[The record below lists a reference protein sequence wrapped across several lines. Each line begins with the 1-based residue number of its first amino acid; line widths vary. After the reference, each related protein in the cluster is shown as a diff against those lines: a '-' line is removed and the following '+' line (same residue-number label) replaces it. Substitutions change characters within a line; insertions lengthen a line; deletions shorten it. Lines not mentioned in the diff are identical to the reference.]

1 MQTLKQARISKG
13 ITKVAMARQL
23 GISPRTYYVYE
34 KHPGRMRVEM
44 AKKASEILD
53 QNISDIFFS

>member
-1 MQTLKQARISKG
+1 MQTLKQARTSKG

-34 KHPGRMRVEM
+34 MHPGRMRVEM
-44 AKKASEILD
+44 AKKASEILG
-53 QNISDIFFS
+53 QNIRDIFFS